1 MKKRIFSILL
11 TLCMALCFM
20 PKGVFAEGETVK
32 NVATA
37 QELVDALADIR
48 NDTVRLTASI
58 TFNGNLTVERAMTLD
73 LNGHVLRYYN
83 PERACGDIEVTGDLT
98 IIDSNPDTVHKFFNL
113 YGGGL
118 WVLDEENGD
127 LIAKGGIISNYS
139 LHVKDCTLTM
149 NSGSFVGCQGSAG
162 AVEIRSGTFTMNDGL
177 MIGCY
182 AAHLGAVLAFGGT
195 FNMNGGVIKECTAAS
210 IGKDGVY
217 LTSGAIMN
225 ANGGKVD
232 GYVLVQ
238 EKGRIKSAAGQSGIT
253 AFRGETRV
261 DYEATI
267 EHGIFYGGISVS
279 EKYGGRISG
288 IIVTYKNGESE
299 YAKQVLQSGA
309 AALRPDDP
317 TKDGYDFTGWYTD
330 EACTQAYDFTK
341 SVTEDITLYAGWTVS
356 EQFKLMPGGRYYF
369 DLSAM
374 GVVGTP
380 NDLLPDTTFHYVP
393 FIYTGTVNAYVLKPA
408 SVGVVS
414 SSEEAAKAAD
424 KDAQYGYAYPHSLF
438 VADDLLTVDVKWTDL
453 NSAGLIFG
461 KICTLDGVTYTLRA
475 PSIGS
480 SQDFDDYKIGLP
492 ANNDWQQI
500 LDKNSDFIKMS
511 ENNSYVWGQD
521 TYLDQDQNSFRSFRM
536 ASNQLWGAPESAKR
550 AYRPVLEVMNAES
563 LGADALK
570 IVTLD
575 LGGKKFNGEG
585 SIYIIVKNGESF
597 TAPAK
602 ECLTA
607 PVGYAFGGW
616 RDGENTYAPGVSVP
630 QSVSV
635 LTAVWKPIE
644 YKVNC
649 VGYGVFDCTYGVP
662 FTLPDADSVTREG
675 YTLVGW
681 NPTED
686 CSGVSYA
693 PGRSVQNLT
702 VNAGETITLYP
713 HWLINQYTIAF
724 DSNGGTAVAPITQD
738 YGTAIISP
746 SNPTRAGYIFVGW
759 DKEIP
764 AIMPAENMT
773 LTAQWQLAARLPDRE
788 LVIYYKSVGKLN
800 TITEDPSLVEYTS
813 SDESVVT
820 VDKDGSY
827 KAVGKGT
834 AVITMHVVGT
844 DIEEQCKITVKYTWW
859 QMLIRI
865 FLLGFIW
872 Y

>member
-1 MKKRIFSILL
+1 MKKRFLCILL
-11 TLCMALCFM
+11 TLCMALCLM
-20 PKGVFAEGETVK
+20 PKGVFAQGDTVK

-37 QELVDALADIR
+37 QELVDALADVE
-48 NDTVRLTASI
+48 NDIVRLTASI
-58 TFNGNLTVERAMTLD
+58 TFNGNLAVERAMTLD

-83 PERACGDIEVTGDLT
+83 PDRACGDIEVTGDLT
-98 IIDSNPDTVHKFFNL
+98 IIDSNPDTVHKFFDL

-139 LHVKDCTLTM
+139 LLVKDCTLTM
-149 NSGSFVGCQGSAG
+149 NSGSFVGCQGTAG
-162 AVEIRSGTFTMNDGL
+162 AVEIRGGTFTMNDGL
-177 MIGCY
+177 IIGCY

-210 IGKDGVY
+210 VAKDGVY
-217 LTSGAIMN
+217 LTNGAIMN
-225 ANGGKVD
+225 ANGGVVD
-232 GYVLVQ
+232 GYVLV
-238 EKGRIKSAAGQSGIT
+238 EENGKITSAARLNGVT
-253 AFRGETRV
+253 AFRSEARV
-261 DYEATI
+261 GFDAAI

-279 EKYGGRISG
+279 EKYNGRISG
-288 IIVTYKNGESE
+288 LTVTYKNGDGE

-317 TKDGYDFTGWYTD
+317 AKDGYDFTGWYTD
-330 EACTQAYDFTK
+330 EACTQAYGFTK
-341 SVTEDITLYAGWTVS
+341 SVTENITLYAGWTVS
-356 EQFKLMPGGRYYF
+356 EQFKLTPGGRYYF

-374 GVVGTP
+374 DIVGTP
-380 NDLLPDTTFHYVP
+380 NNLLPDTTFHYVP

-414 SSEEAAKAAD
+414 SSEEAAAAAD

-438 VADDLLTVDVKWTDL
+438 VADDLLAVDVSWTDL
-453 NSAGLIFG
+453 NSADLIFG
-461 KICTLDGVTYTLRA
+461 KTCTVDGVTYTLRA

-480 SQDFDDYKIGLP
+480 TQDFDDYRIGLP
-492 ANNDWQQI
+492 VNNDWQQI
-500 LDKNSDFIKMS
+500 LDKNSDFIKVS
-511 ENNSYVWGQD
+511 ENESYIWGQD
-521 TYLDQDQNSFRSFRM
+521 TYRDQDQNSLRSFRM
-536 ASNQLWGAPESAKR
+536 VGNQLWGTFESDKR
-550 AYRPVLEVMNAES
+550 AYRPVLEVMSADK

-575 LGGKKFNGEG
+575 LGGRKLNGES
-585 SIYIIVKNGESF
+585 SINIIVKNGESF

-602 ECLTA
+602 EGLTA
-607 PVGYAFGGW
+607 PVGYTFAGW
-616 RDGENTYAPGVSVP
+616 SDGENTYAPGDSVP
-630 QSVSV
+630 QTVSA
-635 LTAVWKPIE
+635 LTVVWNPIE

-649 VGYGVFDCTYGVP
+649 VGYGVLDCTYGVA

-693 PGRSVQNLT
+693 PGGSVQNLT

-713 HWLINQYTIAF
+713 HWLINRYTITF

-738 YGTAIISP
+738 YGTAIIAP
-746 SNPTRAGYIFVGW
+746 VAPTRAGYAFVGW

-764 AIMPAENMT
+764 ATMPAENMT
-773 LTAQWQLAARLPDRE
+773 LTAQWRLIARMPDRE

-827 KAVGKGT
+827 KAVGRGT

-844 DIEEQCKITVKYTWW
+844 DIEEHCKITVKYTWW